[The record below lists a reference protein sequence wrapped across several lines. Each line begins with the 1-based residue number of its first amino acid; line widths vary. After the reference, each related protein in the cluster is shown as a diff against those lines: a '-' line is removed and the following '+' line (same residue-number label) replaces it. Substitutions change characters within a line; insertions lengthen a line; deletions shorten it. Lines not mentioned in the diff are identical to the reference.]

1 VNRVFHRFA
10 RATALAAGS
19 SWAFVLSV
27 VVIVIWGA
35 TGPFLHW
42 SDTWQLIANTA
53 TTIITFWMVF
63 VVQHTQNVDTAELK
77 ALLREIAEDL
87 PEVDDARARARIEA
101 EAG

>member
-1 VNRVFHRFA
+1 MFHRFA